1 MFLWSNIIGAIFLC
15 TEAMLA
21 WLAFGSLTNPCA
33 PPVKNFDPNKDYDIH
48 YPCAVSDL
56 YNQNFSAI
64 PVLSQIV
71 NFYPMLNMAAVPILN
86 ITLRNNL
93 LDVLP
98 IKRWI
103 KNSGR
108 CLFLLEDHRTV
119 VKGVWSIILTI
130 PVLCIVTWYRE
141 VQDLVTYTGGF
152 CGAFILLIIPLTV
165 LLYARSLDPESRH
178 GHNKNKSPF

>member
-1 MFLWSNIIGAIFLC
+1 MFLWSNIIGAMFLC

-21 WLAFGSLTNPCA
+21 WIAFGNLTNRCV
-33 PPVKNFDPNKDYDIH
+33 PPDDWDTNKPYPIH
-48 YPCAVSDL
+48 FPCAVSGL
-56 YNQNFSAI
+56 YNQNFSDI
-64 PVLSQIV
+64 PVVSQIV

-103 KNSGR
+103 RNSGR

-130 PVLCIVTWYRE
+130 PVLCIVTWYRK
-141 VQDLVTYTGGF
+141 VQALVTYTGGF
-152 CGAFILLIIPLTV
+152 CGAFILLIIPMTV
-165 LLYARSLDPESRH
+165 VLYAR
-178 GHNKNKSPF
+178 